1 MNIRVLFQQPM
12 TLQELLDRI
21 HRGENLHTEF
31 KEAEVHPD
39 DIAAELVAFANTDGG
54 QLIFGVT
61 DDGRI
66 AGVADSDRLAQR
78 VDQIAYNNC
87 EPPITVVQET
97 VRDDTGRTVLIV
109 NVPKGDQRPY
119 QTKQRGDFF
128 IRTSSGRRRVSRQEL
143 LRLFQ
148 SAESLYYDETLL
160 VQATLADLGGS
171 AIERFMQ
178 QAYQRSVEESG
189 GLEVLLRKLRLAR
202 EHAGTIRPTVA
213 AMLFFGYDPQRFLP
227 QSHLAAARIPGTDL
241 SAAPSDA
248 KQIGGR
254 LLDILEDA
262 RRFLNIHLAT
272 AHRIR
277 DFEPEVSPELPPEAL
292 RELLVNALAH
302 RDYTITAPVRVFVFD
317 DHVEIR
323 TPGGLPTT
331 VTIDAI
337 QMGAAHVLRNPTV
350 YTLFSRWGLVTGV
363 GSGVYRAMRLIRQ
376 ATGRD
381 PELFVAG
388 NEFVVSMARPSS

>member
-1 MNIRVLFQQPM
+1 M
-12 TLQELLDRI
+12 TLSELFERI

-31 KEAEVHPD
+31 KEADVHPD

-66 AGVADSDRLAQR
+66 VGVADPDRLAQR
-78 VDQIAYNNC
+78 VDQVAYQNC

-97 VRDDTGRTVLIV
+97 VRDEAGRTVLVV

-128 IRTSSGRRRVSRQEL
+128 IRTSSGRRRASRQEL

-148 SAESLYYDETLL
+148 VAESLYYDETLL
-160 VQATLADLGGS
+160 LRATLSDLDAS
-171 AIERFMQ
+171 AVERFMQ

-189 GLEVLLRKLRLAR
+189 GLESLLQKLRLAR
-202 EHAGTIRPTVA
+202 VHEGALRPTVA
-213 AMLFFGYDPQRFLP
+213 AMLFFGYEPQRFLP
-227 QSHLAAARIPGTDL
+227 QSHLVAARIPGNSL
-241 SAAPSDA
+241 AAAPLDA

-262 RRFLNIHLAT
+262 RRFLDIYLTT
-272 AHRIR
+272 AHRIQG
-277 DFEPEVSPELPPEAL
+277 FEPEIFPEVPPEAL

-302 RDYTITAPVRVFVFD
+302 RDYSIPSPVRALVFD
-317 DHVEIR
+317 DRVEIR
-323 TPGGLPTT
+323 TPGGLPNT
-331 VTIDAI
+331 VTVDAI

-350 YTLFSRWGLVTGV
+350 YTLFSRWGLVTGI
-363 GSGVYRAMRLIRQ
+363 GTGVYRAIRLIRQ
-376 ATGRD
+376 STGRE
-381 PELFVAG
+381 PELAVVG
-388 NEFVVSMARPSS
+388 HEFVVSIFRPPR